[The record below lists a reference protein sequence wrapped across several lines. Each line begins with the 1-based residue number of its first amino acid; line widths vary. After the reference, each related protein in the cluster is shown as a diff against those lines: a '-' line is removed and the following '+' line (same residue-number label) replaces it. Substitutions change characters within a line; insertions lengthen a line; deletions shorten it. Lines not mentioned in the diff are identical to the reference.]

1 MDISLALKMMFK
13 DSLTLASVRP
23 AFLNGLDIECPLRSL
38 ATVCRWEWEGTF
50 WSMKAS
56 VKVLFCQGD
65 VYWGR
70 STDLQSATDHF
81 GQGNIPSVPTTVNCK
96 G

>member
-13 DSLTLASVRP
+13 DSLTLASVRL
-23 AFLNGLDIECPLRSL
+23 AFLRGLDIECPLRSL
-38 ATVCRWEWEGTF
+38 ATVCVWVWEGTV

-56 VKVLFCQGD
+56 VKALFCQGD
-65 VYWGR
+65 VYRGR
-70 STDLQSATDHF
+70 STDLRSATDHF
-81 GQGNIPSVPTTVNCK
+81 GQGIIPSVSTTVNCK